1 MNHDRYSDDYISGIL
16 SGVRS
21 FAVVGASANPVRASY
36 IVMQYLIAK
45 GYEVKPVNP
54 GLAGQTLLGRRVYA
68 SLADIEDGADC
79 VDVFRNSDAALGV
92 VRESIALKDKLGLK
106 AVWMQLGVRND
117 IAAAE
122 AEAAGLQVVMNRCPK
137 IEYGRLSGEIGWFGI
152 NTGIVSSKLPRL
164 SPSGIQSLSIPKRK

>member
-1 MNHDRYSDDYISGIL
+1 MNHDRYTDDYISGIL

-54 GLAGQTLLGRRVYA
+54 GLAGQMLLGRRVFA

-79 VDVFRNSDAALGV
+79 VDVFRNSQAALGV
-92 VRESIALKDKLGLK
+92 VREAIALKDRLGLK

>member
-54 GLAGQTLLGRRVYA
+54 GLAGQMLFGRRVYA

-79 VDVFRNSDAALGV
+79 VDVFRNSQAALGV
-92 VRESIALKDKLGLK
+92 VREAIALKDRLGLK

>member
-1 MNHDRYSDDYISGIL
+1 MNHDSYSDDYIAGIL

-54 GLAGQTLLGRRVYA
+54 GLAGQKLLGRKVYA
-68 SLADIEDGADC
+68 SLAEIEDGADC

-92 VRESIALKDKLGLK
+92 VREAVALKDKLGLK
-106 AVWMQLGVRND
+106 AIWMQISVRND
-117 IAAAE
+117 TAAAE
-122 AEAAGLQVVMNRCPK
+122 AEAAGLSVVMNRCPK

-152 NTGIVSSKLPRL
+152 NTGVVSSKLPQL
-164 SPSGIQSLSIPKRK
+164 SARGIQSLSIPKRK